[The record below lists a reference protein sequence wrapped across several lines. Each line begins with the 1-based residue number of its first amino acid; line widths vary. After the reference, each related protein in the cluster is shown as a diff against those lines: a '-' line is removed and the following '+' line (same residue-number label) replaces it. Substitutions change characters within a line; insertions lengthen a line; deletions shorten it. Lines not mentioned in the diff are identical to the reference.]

1 MNSIDRFSVRLKAI
15 REGKGLNQEDFGAL
29 GGVKKGAQ
37 GLYETGKSAPS
48 IEYLYK
54 LAEHG
59 VNIAH
64 LLTGQ
69 GRDADP
75 VDVTFMGEIGKEVE
89 AAYRDAGLIIG
100 ESVGAGQFLHTTSE
114 IYCDLAEIYET
125 IDECRSGLKA
135 VIRQFR
141 RNLASPV
148 DIIAKPVAPSAPV
161 RTLDNPGDY
170 PQQPFNAKMQKQSS
184 ETWANQHDLHH
195 GKSDDGI
202 DK

>member
-15 REGKGLNQEDFGAL
+15 REVKGLNQEDFGAL

-100 ESVGAGQFLHTTSE
+100 ESIGAGQFLHTTSE
-114 IYCDLAEIYET
+114 IYCDLSEIYET

-148 DIIAKPVAPSAPV
+148 DMIAKPVAPSVPALG
-161 RTLDNPGDY
+161 TSDDY
-170 PQQPFNAKMQKQSS
+170 PQQPFNAKMQRQSS
-184 ETWANQHDLHH
+184 ETWATQHDLHR
-195 GKSDDGI
+195 GKSNDEG
-202 DK
+202 KK